1 MTNPSGLRHI
11 PLVLLCL
18 AICVAT
24 PSASGGDRGTTST
37 PSSGLQLTP
46 AELACMRKAIPAA
59 QVAELVKTGDPSKLP
74 AASLAKAEACHTS
87 GGTSSTPVV
96 FAKTG
101 AWIVANPFSLAKVTE
116 ISAFRSC
123 LGHDF
128 SGDDIQGKP
137 ETDRSMKH
145 YIQTSIPWNPPDT
158 LKGVAPFAG
167 QVSIHDESIPVGH
180 QVWVV
185 SPTLGW
191 AFVYFHA
198 DPLVASG
205 ATVTAGEPVA
215 AWPAK
220 GALAGYE
227 KAGAGAEPALEFDI
241 ALESADGSTLD
252 SPLLHMTPRVA
263 AIWAAKGF
271 TPARAIVSKAARDAA
286 PCNNDFNGHPGD
298 WVAATAGSSSR

>member
-1 MTNPSGLRHI
+1 MTSPSAWRPI

-24 PSASGGDRGTTST
+24 PSANGSNRDNPPTSGV
-37 PSSGLQLTP
+37 QLTP
-46 AELACMRKAIPAA
+46 AEVACMRKAIPAA
-59 QVAELVKTGDPSKLP
+59 QVAELIKTGDPAKLP
-74 AASLAKAEACHTS
+74 AASLLKAKACYAS
-87 GGTSSTPVV
+87 GGASSKPVALV
-96 FAKTG
+96 TTG
-101 AWIVANPFSLAKVTE
+101 AWIVANPFSLAKVIE
-116 ISAFRSC
+116 ISKFRSC
-123 LGHDF
+123 FGHDF
-128 SGDDIQGKP
+128 SGNDVQGKP

-145 YIQTSIPWNPPDT
+145 YIDTSIPWSPSDS

-167 QVSIHDESIPVGH
+167 KVSIHDESIPVGH

-191 AFVYFHA
+191 TFIYFHA
-198 DPLVASG
+198 DPLVANG

-220 GALAGYE
+220 GALAGYQE
-227 KAGAGAEPALEFDI
+227 AGAGAEPTLEFDI

-252 SPLLHMTPRVA
+252 SPLLHMTPSVA

-271 TPARAIVSKAARDAA
+271 TPGRAIVSKAARDAA
-286 PCNNDFNGHPGD
+286 PCGTDFNSRPSD
-298 WVAATAGSSSR
+298 WVTATTGAPSSR